1 MIIRSLNLLKR
12 HFSSEYSRAMY
23 EAWRKNPNE
32 VHEDWNIVFQSGPAE
47 GTDAASSPQ
56 LER

>member
-1 MIIRSLNLLKR
+1 MIIRSINLLKK

-32 VHEDWNIVFQSGPAE
+32 VHEDWNIVFQSGPVE
-47 GTDAASSPQ
+47 GNDSISSAK